1 MRNSKMRM
9 MLFALSSIFVLLL
22 PMARIVLAKL
32 HSLYLL
38 DFAAYCAVSR
48 ALFSG
53 RNPFPD
59 NMEVLMFSF
68 GRDVPIVFPG
78 QMLVF
83 ALPGF
88 AWSDALQ
95 IGYIALNVLIV
106 LFITALTLVR
116 ACGYAWKDILVPG
129 PRQLLFAVCASLFMS
144 SWSVMQTMRLGQ
156 IPVIL
161 ALCLYGIFWLPRLSF
176 LRPFAFAL
184 VAVAKYSVLTV
195 FAPLLFFKGHVR
207 LCLVAFVVFVGLAL
221 SPALCGNNLAEV
233 YCGYSKA
240 VVKLFE
246 PGGVNHYGMTGIT
259 SCHLG
264 FFRIGWLNHVMKCI
278 AVCPVVWLLWRERKS
293 PCISDTALMLAFS
306 LTMLISYH
314 SLHDYTLV
322 FPLFIIRLFAFAKER
337 NWRFFGVMALFPAYL
352 ITPGSIIERAA
363 SLIGRI
369 PGVGSVIQLSNPAWN
384 PNCRD
389 LFPLTAMFAIA
400 LAVWSLYLYRRV
412 GNPYLFGLA
421 QNSERMGV

>member
-207 LCLVAFVVFVGLAL
+207 LCLVAFVMFVGLAL

-240 VVKLFE
+240 VVKLF
-246 PGGVNHYGMTGIT
+246 
-259 SCHLG
+259 
-264 FFRIGWLNHVMKCI
+264 
-278 AVCPVVWLLWRERKS
+278 
-293 PCISDTALMLAFS
+293 
-306 LTMLISYH
+306 
-314 SLHDYTLV
+314 
-322 FPLFIIRLFAFAKER
+322 
-337 NWRFFGVMALFPAYL
+337 
-352 ITPGSIIERAA
+352 ERAA